1 LRKGDRT
8 PSNAAG
14 PWPNWPTLGEVI
26 EVLHQATGVE
36 FLADSFVRERVK
48 PQWVTERQPVAR
60 LLDRLAQEL
69 DCTWRKEG
77 SLLILRSRAA
87 HWDRALEIPERL
99 VRPWQQRAAE
109 RGALSLDTLSEL
121 AAALNDNQALGMG
134 LYWGWYLEGE
144 QSGFSGGYEFYLQ
157 RQHLR
162 FWAALSPA
170 QRQQALTGAMVP
182 VAQMSGAQRGAFV
195 TALTDPLIEPWEPG
209 AALVLSHRTPT
220 PAELL
225 SGSFSVKSVEWR
237 IQSFVGVKPTGESM
251 EISALHPASRPPVL
265 SNLPPG
271 FQWSA
276 VGAPTGLD
284 RFTFAYYLS
293 GEQQPARTAELAALR
308 PPDRPHPS

>member
-60 LLDRLAQEL
+60 LLDRLAREL

-87 HWDRALEIPERL
+87 HWDRALELPERL
-99 VRPWQQRAAE
+99 VRPWQQRIAE
-109 RGALSLDTLSEL
+109 RGPPSLDALSEL
-121 AAALNDNQALGMG
+121 AAALNDDQALGMG

-251 EISALHPASRPPVL
+251 EISALQPAARLPVW
-265 SNLPPG
+265 SNVAPG

-284 RFTFAYYLS
+284 RFTFTY
-293 GEQQPARTAELAALR
+293 
-308 PPDRPHPS
+308 